1 MAQKKGKAD
10 RRKTMTRVV
19 SLVLAGLMIF
29 SVVLAAL
36 LSQVF

>member
-1 MAQKKGKAD
+1 MAQKKSKAD
-10 RRKTMTRVV
+10 RRKMMTRVV

>member
-1 MAQKKGKAD
+1 MARSKAEKKQQ
-10 RRKTMTRVV
+10 
-19 SLVLAGLMIF
+19 MIRIAALIVAIVMVI

>member
-1 MAQKKGKAD
+1 MAQKKSKAD
-10 RRKTMTRVV
+10 RRKTMIRVV

>member
-1 MAQKKGKAD
+1 MAQKKSKTD

>member
-1 MAQKKGKAD
+1 MAQKKSKAD
-10 RRKTMTRVV
+10 RRKTLIRVV
-19 SLVLAGLMIF
+19 SLVLAGLMVF